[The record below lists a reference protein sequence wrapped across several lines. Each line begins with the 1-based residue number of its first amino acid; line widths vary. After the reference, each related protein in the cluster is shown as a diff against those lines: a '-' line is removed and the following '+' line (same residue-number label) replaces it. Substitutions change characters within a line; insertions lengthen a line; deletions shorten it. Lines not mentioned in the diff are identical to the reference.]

1 MISKALLPLLSA
13 SYASAYFAE
22 ANNAHLEFVATG
34 TTSESAASSSDTTVF
49 TVDSNSLKHHPS
61 HLKALEDA
69 LAVQP
74 PSLGFS
80 APHILDLFEAWMKKF
95 EKEYETVEEKMERLL
110 IFLENHVM
118 IESHNAQKSTYTLG
132 HNEYSDLTTD
142 EFHKLMK
149 IGDYFPEIMI
159 EENKQFNFME
169 SSTTAAADSSMLRGA
184 AAAVDD
190 ETAAA
195 AVERRRLELA
205 ASKSLFPD
213 PDCEVDWG
221 MKGLLGPVRN
231 QGPCGACW
239 AFSTIGAIE
248 AAIAIEK
255 FSTFP
260 SPLDPSNMGLV
271 TPLSEQ
277 ELIDCDTNYEHGCQ
291 GGLMISTF
299 NEEEHRNGLCTEADY
314 PYIENQGT
322 CASSACTPISGSIVK
337 SHVDVHPRQTKL
349 LKEALQVKPVTAAMV
364 ASDPMFQ
371 FYSKGIFQSPTCG
384 VPTREMGKPD
394 CQIMYENQ
402 DTCLPDINH
411 GVLVVGYGTD
421 KKAEGV
427 QDFFKVKNS
436 WGDSWGEGGFFR
448 LARSDTDNPDPKKT
462 WGECAIL
469 SMLSYPVMG

>member
-1 MISKALLPLLSA
+1 MITKALLPLLSA
-13 SYASAYFAE
+13 GYASAYFAE
-22 ANNAHLEFVATG
+22 TNNAHVEFVATG
-34 TTSESAASSSDTTVF
+34 TTPEAASSGDTTAF

-61 HLKALEDA
+61 HLQALEDA
-69 LAVQP
+69 LKFHP

-80 APHILDLFEAWMKKF
+80 APHILELFEGWVTKF
-95 EKEYETVEEKMERLL
+95 QKEYETVEEKMERLL
-110 IFLENHVM
+110 IFLDNHVL
-118 IESHNAQKSTYTLG
+118 IESHNAKKSSYTLG

-142 EFHKLMK
+142 EFHRLMR
-149 IGDYFPEIMI
+149 IGDYFPEILI

-169 SSTTAAADSSMLRGA
+169 SLSSSVGDSSMLRGA
-184 AAAVDD
+184 VDND
-190 ETAAA
+190 ASVAT
-195 AVERRRLELA
+195 ERRRLELT

-239 AFSTIGAIE
+239 AFATIGSIE

-255 FSTFP
+255 FSAFP

-277 ELIDCDTNYEHGCQ
+277 ELIDCDTRFEKGCE
-291 GGLMISTF
+291 GGLMITTF
-299 NEEEHRNGLCTEADY
+299 NEEEHRKGLCTEADY
-314 PYIENQGT
+314 PYIEGQGT
-322 CASSACTPISGSIVK
+322 CQAASCTPISGSIVK
-337 SHVDVHPRQTKL
+337 NHVDVPPRQTQL
-349 LKEALQVKPVTAAMV
+349 LKQALQVKPVTAAMV

-384 VPTREMGKPD
+384 VVTKEIGKPN
-394 CQIMYENQ
+394 CQILYEKQ
-402 DTCLPDINH
+402 DVCLPDINH

-421 KKAEGV
+421 PKSVGV
-427 QDFFKVKNS
+427 QEFFKVKNS

-448 LARSDTDNPDPKKT
+448 LARYDTDNPDPKKN

>member
-1 MISKALLPLLSA
+1 MSTHHFL
-13 SYASAYFAE
+13 FMMC
-22 ANNAHLEFVATG
+22 
-34 TTSESAASSSDTTVF
+34 SDLQCAIKYR
-49 TVDSNSLKHHPS
+49 D
-61 HLKALEDA
+61 
-69 LAVQP
+69 
-74 PSLGFS
+74 PSLHHHFAFTYS
-80 APHILDLFEAWMKKF
+80 
-95 EKEYETVEEKMERLL
+95 L
-110 IFLENHVM
+110 IAYYFNITVM
-118 IESHNAQKSTYTLG
+118 IESHNSQKSSFSLG

-149 IGDYFPEIMI
+149 IGDYNPEIVI
-159 EENKQFNFME
+159 EENKQFNFMQSA
-169 SSTTAAADSSMLRGA
+169 SSIVDSSMLRGA
-184 AAAVDD
+184 AAD
-190 ETAAA
+190 ETVAS
-195 AVERRRLELA
+195 ERRRLELA
-205 ASKSLFPD
+205 TSKSLFPD
-213 PDCEVDWG
+213 PDSEVDWG

-255 FSTFP
+255 FSAFP

-277 ELIDCDTNYEHGCQ
+277 EVIDCDTNYEHGCS

-314 PYIENQGT
+314 PYIEDQGT

-337 SHVDVHPRQTKL
+337 DHVDVLPRKTKL

-371 FYSKGIFQSPTCG
+371 FYSSGIFQSPTCG
-384 VPTREMGKPD
+384 VVTREMGTPN
-394 CQIMYENQ
+394 CQIMYEDQ

-421 KKAEGV
+421 SDADGV

-436 WGDSWGEGGFFR
+436 WGDSWGKSLVFIICSRR
-448 LARSDTDNPDPKKT
+448 LATS
-462 WGECAIL
+462 G
-469 SMLSYPVMG
+469 